1 MSLRRCLAALA
12 LLLLLAAL
20 PAAAQYDV
28 ADTTSAGATFG
39 DIFVMN
45 EDDPG
50 ICTALA
56 AGLAEHAIQSFIPD
70 REPALAS
77 RVFAEA
83 PIRFDD
89 LGCGESFYRDLL
101 DCIVLHYARL
111 RRDLLDDGMAVE
123 EARRLH
129 RERALACAAEEFE

>member
-1 MSLRRCLAALA
+1 MSLRRCLAV
-12 LLLLLAAL
+12 LLLLLPAAP

-28 ADTTSAGATFG
+28 AGDMPGAATFG

-56 AGLAEHAIQSFIPD
+56 AGLAEHATQSFIPD

-89 LGCGESFYRDLL
+89 LGCGESLYRDVL

-111 RRDLLDDGMAVE
+111 RRELLDDGMAVE